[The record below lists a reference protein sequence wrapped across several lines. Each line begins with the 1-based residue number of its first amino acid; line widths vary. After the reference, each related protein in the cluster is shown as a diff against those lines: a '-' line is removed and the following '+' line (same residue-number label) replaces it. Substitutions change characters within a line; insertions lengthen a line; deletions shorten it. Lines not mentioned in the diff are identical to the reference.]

1 MSKPP
6 VSALL
11 LEPQHYDE
19 FAEQLAAGLPFVLTD
34 GERRIE
40 LEPRKERVN

>member
-1 MSKPP
+1 MNKAAT
-6 VSALL
+6 SALL
-11 LEPQHYDE
+11 LEPQHFEE

-40 LEPRKERVN
+40 LIPKPEPVQ